1 MRIDPA
7 TLSPGRRYF
16 LMISCVVP
24 RPIAWTG
31 TVNAEGG
38 YNLAPFSYFNNFSA
52 TPPII
57 GIGFG
62 PHDDKPLK
70 DTLANIQRTGEL
82 TVNIAN
88 LALAE
93 KLNLTSDDLPY
104 GVDEFAHAGLTP
116 LPGETVA
123 APRVAEA
130 PISMECKLWQ
140 VIDLLGGGS
149 HLVLAEVKLL
159 HILDTLLDNRGTVDP
174 HRLHPLARLGGGKY
188 AELGEIFSFTEHPG
202 SVG

>member
-7 TLSPGRRYF
+7 SLSPGRRYF
-16 LMISCVVP
+16 LLISCVVP

-31 TVNAEGG
+31 TVNEDGS

-70 DTLANIQRTGEL
+70 DTLRNIQRTGEL
-82 TVNIAN
+82 TVNIASV
-88 LALAE
+88 ALAG
-93 KLNLTSDDLPY
+93 KLNRTSEELPY
-104 GVDEFAHAGLTP
+104 GTDEFAHAAVTP
-116 LPGETVA
+116 LRGEQVA

-130 PISMECKLWQ
+130 PISMECTLWQ
-140 VIDLLGGGS
+140 VIDLGGQGS
-149 HLVLAEVKLL
+149 HLLLAEVKLL
-159 HILDTLLDNRGTVDP
+159 HILDTLLDNRGTVDV
-174 HRLHPLARLGGGKY
+174 HRLKPLARLGGGKY
-188 AELGEIFSFTEHPG
+188 AELGEVFSFTEHPG
-202 SVG
+202 SLG

>member
-16 LMISCVVP
+16 LLISCIVP

-31 TVNAEGG
+31 TVSESGG

-52 TPPII
+52 TPPLI

-62 PHDDKPLK
+62 PHDDKECK
-70 DTLANIQRTGEL
+70 DTLRNIRRTGEL

-88 LALAE
+88 VSLAE
-93 KLNLTSDDLPY
+93 KLNRTSEELPY
-104 GVDEFAHAGLTP
+104 DTDEFARAGLTA
-116 LPGETVA
+116 LPGERVA

-130 PISMECKLWQ
+130 PVSMECTLWQ
-140 VIDLLGGGS
+140 EIDLGGQGS

-174 HRLHPLARLGGGKY
+174 HRLKPLARLGGGEY
-188 AELGEIFSFTEHPG
+188 AGLGDVFSFTENPALSG
-202 SVG
+202 

>member
-31 TVNAEGG
+31 TVNEDGSS
-38 YNLAPFSYFNNFSA
+38 NLAPFSYFNAFSA

-62 PHDDKPLK
+62 PHEDKASK
-70 DTLANIQRTGEL
+70 DTLRNIRRTGEL
-82 TVNIAN
+82 CVNIASA
-88 LALAE
+88 ALAE
-93 KLNLTSDDLPY
+93 KLNITSEDTAY
-104 GVDEFAHAGLTP
+104 GIDEFAHAGLTAMP
-116 LPGETVA
+116 CETIA

-130 PISMECKLWQ
+130 PVSMECTLWQ
-140 VIDLLGGGS
+140 EIDLGGQGS
-149 HLVLAEVKLL
+149 YLVLAEVKLL
-159 HILDTLLDNRGTVDP
+159 HILDTLLDYRGTVDP

-188 AELGEIFSFTEHPG
+188 AELGEIFSFTENPAG
-202 SVG
+202 MG